1 VVNPSTPVTV
11 SQTARLVN
19 RRSIILQ
26 HPTISNMSHLQGG
39 AANRGLGGLAAG
51 YTQAQIDEVRQFNAG
66 LTAAGNK
73 SRPNR
78 GGTRGRGPAPTPRSR
93 VSTLTHAN
101 SGSDIGYVLMGNY
114 VVGSSTTSP
123 ICKHPSPPRGR
134 SPVRKQS
141 PVRTAP
147 TSNEFALE
155 KENIPENRISDYSDR
170 TIIISN
176 KSDGLSTPWIP
187 AHLHQTSARQTIEE
201 IARMCGQGTSTV

>member
-1 VVNPSTPVTV
+1 
-11 SQTARLVN
+11 
-19 RRSIILQ
+19 
-26 HPTISNMSHLQGG
+26 MSHLQGG

-51 YTQAQIDEVRQFNAG
+51 YTQAQIDEMRQFNAG

-78 GGTRGRGPAPTPRSR
+78 GGNRGGTRDRGPAPTPRSR

-101 SGSDIGYVLMGNY
+101 SGSGIGYVMVSNY

-123 ICKHPSPPRGR
+123 ISKNPSPPRGQ

-147 TSNEFALE
+147 TSKEFAPE
-155 KENIPENRISDYSDR
+155 KQNIPENGIPDYSDR
-170 TIIISN
+170 IIIISN
-176 KSDGLSTPWIP
+176 KSDGLSKPWIA

-201 IARMCGQGTSTV
+201 IARMCGQGMSTV